1 MLKTGLGLPWWTIGS
16 PVLAWLAL
24 GGFAVTS
31 NIGILIL
38 ALLGLFGGVL
48 AAVYH
53 AEIIAHRVGEPLGT
67 LVLAIAVT
75 VIEVAL
81 IVALMVSADKPVPA
95 LPRDTVFAT
104 VMIILNGII
113 GLCLL
118 LGGSRF
124 GEQRFGSHGVRAAL
138 VTLAAI
144 VVLTLI
150 LPNYTTSQ
158 YGPVYNDQQ
167 LIFVALVSLILYG
180 TFIFIQ
186 TVRHR
191 DYFIHQ
197 ADEGKEPTIQPS
209 NQVALISFVLLIA
222 CLAAVVLLGKALSPA
237 IEALINVW
245 GAPHAL
251 VGVIIAMVVLLPE
264 GIASIQAARAN
275 RLQTSLNLAL
285 GSALATIGLTI
296 PTVAI
301 ISILNGWTLM
311 LGIDAKSTVLL
322 TLSLFIVS
330 LSLGVGRTTIM
341 QGVVHLVLFAVYLFM
356 TIVP

>member
-1 MLKTGLGLPWWTIGS
+1 MPKIGLGLPWWTIAM
-16 PVLAWLAL
+16 PVLAWIAL
-24 GGFAVTS
+24 GSLVMFPGVFATIFS
-31 NIGILIL
+31 IM
-38 ALLGLFGGVL
+38 GLFGGVL

-75 VIEVAL
+75 IIEVAL
-81 IVALMVSADKPVPA
+81 IVALMFSADAPVSA
-95 LPRDTVFAT
+95 LPRDTVFAS
-104 VMIILNGII
+104 VMIILNGLI

-118 LGGSRF
+118 MGGSRF
-124 GEQRFGSHGVRAAL
+124 GEQYFGSYGVLAAL
-138 VTLAAI
+138 VTLVAI

-158 YGPVYNDQQ
+158 YGPVYNEQQ

-180 TFIFIQ
+180 IFIFVQ

-191 DYFIHQ
+191 NYFIYQSDEKTEQHSKPTNQ
-197 ADEGKEPTIQPS
+197 A
-209 NQVALISFVLLIA
+209 ALLSLGLLLV
-222 CLAAVVLLGKALSPA
+222 CLGAVVLLGSNLSPT
-237 IEALINVW
+237 IESLINAW
-245 GAPHAL
+245 GAPKAL

-264 GIASIQAARAN
+264 SIAALQAARAN

-301 ISILNGWTLM
+301 ISIANGWTLM

-322 TLSLFIVS
+322 ILTLFIVS
-330 LSLGVGRTTIM
+330 LSLGTGRTTIM
-341 QGVVHLVLFAVYLFM
+341 QGVVHLVIFAVYLFM